1 MNDATTTGPTLSLVR
16 RLADQVRIPQLRP
29 MRLFAEQ
36 EIVIP
41 TGPFA
46 GRKYRGDRQPY
57 SGLWFGALDSGRW
70 RRNVA
75 TGPQQSGKSFH
86 CFVIPTLYHLFEVGE
101 TVLCGLPSL
110 DLVKDKWEEDLLPAI
125 EASSRFRELLP
136 RRGEGSRG
144 GNVES
149 RVQFQNGATLR
160 FMTGGGGDKA
170 RAGFTSRVLVVTET
184 DGMDEAGG
192 GSREADKITQL
203 EGRTRAFGDRARIY
217 MECTVSHEA
226 GRTWQEYTKGTQSRI
241 ALRCPH
247 CRAYVTPEREHLV
260 GWRDAPSDA
269 AAAAAARVACP
280 GCGATWDEPQ
290 RLAANADAVLVHRGQ
305 EPDETGA
312 LSGTPPATDTF
323 GFRWT
328 AVNNL
333 LVGLGVVA
341 KDEWKA
347 SRAVDEENADK
358 AMRQFV
364 WALPSEAGTVDLN
377 QLDAQ
382 VIAQRVTEDPP
393 KRVPS
398 GAELVSVGVDV
409 GKHLCHWVAVAWR
422 PDGSPHLIEYG
433 RLEVPSAELA
443 EERALLAALRQFR
456 DEVCAA
462 GWESDV
468 GELTP
473 ALTLVDSGWQ
483 TDVVYAFCRES
494 GAGWHPAKGFGHSRY
509 ERGRIYKPPR
519 SKDRAIAFVGEGYHV
534 ARLTA
539 KRTRLFDVN
548 ADAWKS
554 RLHDGL
560 RTPVGAAGAVTLYK
574 AEAARHLTL
583 GKHLTAEKQV
593 RDFLPGVGEVTRWEA
608 LHRNNHLLDACCLAL
623 VAGTHARAIAPRAG
637 APRAAAAAG
646 GGTGAAAGSTAKE
659 GWFKSRRK
667 VRQRGGGDEPA
678 EPDQS

>member
-1 MNDATTTGPTLSLVR
+1 
-16 RLADQVRIPQLRP
+16 
-29 MRLFAEQ
+29 
-36 EIVIP
+36 
-41 TGPFA
+41 
-46 GRKYRGDRQPY
+46 
-57 SGLWFGALDSGRW
+57 
-70 RRNVA
+70 
-75 TGPQQSGKSFH
+75 
-86 CFVIPTLYHLFEVGE
+86 
-101 TVLCGLPSL
+101 
-110 DLVKDKWEEDLLPAI
+110 
-125 EASSRFRELLP
+125 
-136 RRGEGSRG
+136 
-144 GNVES
+144 
-149 RVQFQNGATLR
+149 
-160 FMTGGGGDKA
+160 
-170 RAGFTSRVLVVTET
+170 VLVVTET

-203 EGRTRAFGDRARIY
+203 EGRTRAFGDRARVY
-217 MECTVSHEA
+217 LECTVSHRGGPDLA
-226 GRTWQEYTKGTQSRI
+226 GVHEGDAEPDRPAVP
-241 ALRCPH
+241 ALPGVRH
-247 CRAYVTPEREHLV
+247 PEREHLV
-260 GWRDAPSDA
+260 GWQDAPSDA
-269 AAAAAARVACP
+269 AAAAGPAWPAPAAARP
-280 GCGATWDEPQ
+280 GTSRSGSPPTPTPCSCT
-290 RLAANADAVLVHRGQ
+290 AARSRST
-305 EPDETGA
+305 TGA
-312 LSGTPPATDTF
+312 LTGTPPATDTF

-347 SRAVDEENADK
+347 SRADPDEENADK

-548 ADAWKS
+548 ADHWKS

-623 VAGTHARAIAPRAG
+623 VAGTHARAIAPRAS
-637 APRAAAAAG
+637 APRVRRPPAAAPARPPVRRRRRGGSRAGARFASAAEAMSLLSLTKADGPECPACGCQESDVIDAGTRWGQPITRRRCGRAASPG
-646 GGTGAAAGSTAKE
+646 GRPCRGPRQPQKPAKPAAAKRT
-659 GWFKSRRK
+659 RT
-667 VRQRGGGDEPA
+667 Q
-678 EPDQS
+678 